1 WASTYSQYSVN
12 TRSRWVLPFCRATIA
27 STRRNRGRPS
37 GNSSP
42 AWTISHSCHG
52 VSGWPSTSRAKVA
65 TSYPIVVSGVSSRS
79 GGVHILG
86 SVLPS
91 KPPSAEFIERAGRLL
106 IVTSLFR
113 RRRGVHSQA
122 ERSQDGQELRCALGL
137 PVIESFGEC
146 PTEFDCRLVRLP
158 HVPSRFVRL
167 LERFPDFLLVVTA
180 LSLIVVCFAP
190 REKK

>member
-1 WASTYSQYSVN
+1 
-12 TRSRWVLPFCRATIA
+12 
-27 STRRNRGRPS
+27 
-37 GNSSP
+37 
-42 AWTISHSCHG
+42 HSCHG

-106 IVTSLFR
+106 ILTSLFR

-122 ERSQDGQELRCALGL
+122 KRSQDGQELRRALRVA
-137 PVIESFGEC
+137 VIQ
-146 PTEFDCRLVRLP
+146 P
-158 HVPSRFVRL
+158 
-167 LERFPDFLLVVTA
+167 
-180 LSLIVVCFAP
+180 LS
-190 REKK
+190 EDST